1 MSQGIRNALFRII
14 RQRCKHV
21 NRIIV
26 AGHSLGAGL
35 SVLSSYDVHWYL
47 KEELKLKPEEMP
59 EVGFITYV
67 VLMGMLH
74 GGITE
79 TVLQLSIHLRHFH

>member
-1 MSQGIRNALFRII
+1 MRVTMHQGIRNALFRII

-35 SVLSSYDVHWYL
+35 SVLSSYDVHYYL
-47 KEELKLKPEEMP
+47 QNELKLAPEDMP
-59 EVGFITYV
+59 EVGFITCVCVCGASNKQSV
-67 VLMGMLH
+67 VSA
-74 GGITE
+74 T
-79 TVLQLSIHLRHFH
+79 T